1 MLSAIST
8 SRPDYCQNLCDPCA
22 EVCHKLKN
30 QLRTKSLTW
39 ELESYYPETEKTCN
53 KWPGHKKIPEQH
65 LKSCRVYLP
74 ELRSAFI
81 IQQYERDCAKITHV
95 GELQGENHCWPQR
108 KHKGSFLIC
117 QQCHDDPH
125 DFWESWEKTLNIL
138 ESLCSITS
146 GVKADRIFQKMNIRQ
161 TNMMVIGWLSG
172 TAWCFRIWTTCC
184 NWRNHWFQFVPQNPE
199 AVISHYKKRLWTKS
213 KECGILFV
221 CGLHCPAH
229 SPEAGETNSAG
240 ETYLGT
246 AVMQVEPK
254 ARSTHSHPSW

>member
-1 MLSAIST
+1 M
-8 SRPDYCQNLCDPCA
+8 
-22 EVCHKLKN
+22 
-30 QLRTKSLTW
+30 
-39 ELESYYPETEKTCN
+39 
-53 KWPGHKKIPEQH
+53 
-65 LKSCRVYLP
+65 
-74 ELRSAFI
+74 
-81 IQQYERDCAKITHV
+81 
-95 GELQGENHCWPQR
+95 
-108 KHKGSFLIC
+108 
-117 QQCHDDPH
+117 
-125 DFWESWEKTLNIL
+125 WESCKVKTTADPNGNTKAHFSFANNVMMIPM
-138 ESLCSITS
+138 TS
-146 GVKADRIFQKMNIRQ
+146 GKVKRKRWTFWKVCVPLHLVWKRCNGFQKMNIRQ

-229 SPEAGETNSAG
+229 APEAGETNSAA

-246 AVMQVEPK
+246 AVVQVEPK